1 MIATFTAALAVGTA
15 RQARALTKM
24 SGDLGTRYM
33 ISSLRTT
40 TSAIA
45 LAALCWAAGASAA
58 EQTVGM
64 RTLQRPAEPSVAIL
78 QPRQV
83 QGVLGRE
90 VRSSANENMGRI
102 VDIVVD
108 HAGRVRAAII
118 DFGGFLGVGS
128 RKIAV
133 EWNTLR
139 FDIDS
144 DKRDL
149 ITLEL
154 TRDQVREAPEYKD
167 KKSVVVLGAAGGLQP
182 MPVD

>member
-1 MIATFTAALAVGTA
+1 MFG
-15 RQARALTKM
+15 
-24 SGDLGTRYM
+24 
-33 ISSLRTT
+33 SLRTT

-45 LAALCWAAGASAA
+45 LVALCWAAGASAT
-58 EQTVGM
+58 EQTVGI
-64 RTLQRPAEPSVAIL
+64 RTLQTPAEPSVAIL

-133 EWNTLR
+133 DWNALR
-139 FDIDS
+139 FDPAS
-144 DKRDL
+144 DRRDV

-154 TRDQVREAPEYKD
+154 TRDQLKDAPEYKD
-167 KKSVVVLGAAGGLQP
+167 RQSVVVLGASGVEP
-182 MPVD
+182 MNW